1 MLFLYLMETFG
12 ESLDWRLARLVR
24 ALGER
29 KHETKDILILMYRV
43 VSSERRV
50 GQSASWPAVSRRARD
65 SRARK
70 SPRAQQLHERV
81 VKA

>member
-1 MLFLYLMETFG
+1 METLR
-12 ESLDWRLARLVR
+12 ESLDWRLARLVL

-29 KHETKDILILMYRV
+29 KHETKDVLILMYRV
-43 VSSERRV
+43 VSSESAV
-50 GQSASWPAVSRRARD
+50 GQSASWPAASRRARD

-70 SPRAQQLHERV
+70 SPRARQLHERV